1 MKENLTC
8 DETSKRFGIGINS
21 VVRWSKKLEPQRTR
35 NKPATKIN
43 MEALKRDIESYPD
56 AYQYER
62 AQRLNVSTNCVHFA
76 LKRLHV
82 TYKKSLCH
90 PKASPEKRSTFCQ
103 RLQTY
108 KEEGCSLVF
117 LDESGFSHDMPRT
130 HGYAPK
136 GQRCY
141 GKHDWGAKGR
151 TNIIGALLAGVLL
164 TISLFQT
171 TINTEIFTA
180 WIAHDLLPKLPPK
193 SVIIM
198 DNASFHK
205 GSEMQKILAEA
216 GHILFYLPPYSPDLN
231 PIEKKWAQAKAVRR
245 RVGGTIESLF
255 QNHKI

>member
-1 MKENLTC
+1 
-8 DETSKRFGIGINS
+8 
-21 VVRWSKKLEPQRTR
+21 
-35 NKPATKIN
+35 
-43 MEALKRDIESYPD
+43 
-56 AYQYER
+56 
-62 AQRLNVSTNCVHFA
+62 
-76 LKRLHV
+76 
-82 TYKKSLCH
+82 
-90 PKASPEKRSTFCQ
+90 
-103 RLQTY
+103 
-108 KEEGCSLVF
+108 
-117 LDESGFSHDMPRT
+117 MPRT

-180 WIAHDLLPKLPPK
+180 WIAYDLLPKLPPK
-193 SVIIM
+193 SVVIM
-198 DNASFHK
+198 DNATFHK

-231 PIEKKWAQAKAVRR
+231 PIEKKWAQAKAIRR
-245 RVGGTIESLF
+245 RVGGTIEALF